1 VGGRVNPLRR
11 TPLALGLVTALL
23 GTTALKRH
31 PRFGHGRLEAA
42 VSTNLDNL
50 RGRPVRSLAGSMVVL
65 EKGDWLLPTAIAG
78 LTVAA
83 LEHRAGPARTARIA
97 VVGHVLPTLLTQAAV
112 WWRVRRGGLPESER
126 SREDTGASYVAAAAV
141 GAVAASL
148 PDPARWIV
156 AGGAATAAVADVAA
170 SRDVV
175 EVGHLLALGI
185 GYAFGA
191 VDNRQSCRGRS
202 IRRHPGND
210 RA

>member
-1 VGGRVNPLRR
+1 MNPLRR
-11 TPLALGLVTALL
+11 TPVAAGLVTALL

-50 RGRPVRSLAGSMVVL
+50 RRRPVRSLAGSMVVL
-65 EKGDWLLPTAIAG
+65 EKGDWVLPTAIAG

-83 LEHRAGPARTARIA
+83 LESRAGPARTARIA
-97 VVGHVLPTLLTQAAV
+97 VVGHVLPTVLTQAAV
-112 WWRVRRGGLPESER
+112 WWSVRRGRLPESQR

-156 AGGAATAAVADVAA
+156 ASGAATAAVADIAT

-175 EVGHLLALGI
+175 EAGHLIALGI

-191 VDNRQSCRGRS
+191 VDGRLSRRGR
-202 IRRHPGND
+202 
-210 RA
+210 RARPASA